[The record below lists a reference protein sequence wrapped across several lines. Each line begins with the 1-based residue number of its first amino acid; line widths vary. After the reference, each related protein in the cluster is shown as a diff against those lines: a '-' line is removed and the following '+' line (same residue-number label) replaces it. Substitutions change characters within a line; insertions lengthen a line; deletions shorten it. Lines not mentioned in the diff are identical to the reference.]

1 MFKAQLERANVD
13 VADVVWLENDEPEA
27 ETVGAG
33 SAPKLYLVHV
43 S

>member
-1 MFKAQLERANVD
+1 MFKAQLDRAIVED
-13 VADVVWLENDEPEA
+13 DVVWLEDMALET

-43 S
+43 P